1 MEGGPVGSWVGAT
14 RPRTSGYWHRRKDA
28 LYFQVVREL
37 ATALGS
43 GATAVLDVGSNR
55 TPCLDWFPQAK
66 FRTSVDPRGPYAGEG
81 IESVTADFL
90 AWEAPRHYDLALCLQ
105 VIEHVPDAP
114 AFCRK
119 LLAVADIVIVSVPY
133 KWARGRN
140 KEHLHDPIDK
150 ARMRSW
156 FGRNA
161 NYSYVC
167 REVKTNDR
175 RLIQVYDRMAR
186 PWRSISERSS
196 ITNAAD
202 DGIAVRPGWAQRLW
216 SARGVLRRIGL
227 DRLFRK

>member
-1 MEGGPVGSWVGAT
+1 
-14 RPRTSGYWHRRKDA
+14 
-28 LYFQVVREL
+28 VVREL